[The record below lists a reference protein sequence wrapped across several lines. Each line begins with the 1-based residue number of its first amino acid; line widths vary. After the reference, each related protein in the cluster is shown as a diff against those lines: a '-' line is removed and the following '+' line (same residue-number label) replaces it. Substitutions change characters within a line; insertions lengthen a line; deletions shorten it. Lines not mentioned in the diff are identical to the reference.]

1 MRRTRRTR
9 RTSRTSRRT
18 EEDEQ
23 EDEEDEQD
31 EQDAEAEAGAEA
43 EAEAEAHHGEVVD
56 ERPGPRPHIKV
67 VPGVQRAGN
76 HLRTHPACSCRLE
89 TP

>member
-31 EQDAEAEAGAEA
+31 EQDEQDAEAEAG
-43 EAEAEAHHGEVVD
+43 AEAEAHHGEVVD